1 MVRLAALMSVCSH
14 IGSDTEPSESEP
26 DVDLAADEYQDRPL
40 NDQQ

>member
-14 IGSDTEPSESEP
+14 IGSDTEPSPSEL

>member
-14 IGSDTEPSESEP
+14 IGSDTEPSPSEL
-26 DVDLAADEYQDRPL
+26 DVDLAADEYQDGPL